1 MHDEVIEGQI
11 LAGKYRVER
20 VLGVG
25 GMGLVV
31 AARHLQLDE
40 RVALK
45 FMLWE
50 MLTNAE
56 AVARFAREAR
66 AAVRIKSEHVA
77 RVSDVGVLE
86 SGAPYMVMEYLDGG
100 DLSAWL
106 KQHGQLTVEQTV
118 EFVLQASEAIA
129 EAHALGIVHR
139 DLKPANLFVIRRPD
153 GALSIKV
160 LDFGI
165 SKVTGLHSSAPDFDM
180 TKTSAVMGSPN
191 YMSPEQMHSV
201 KDVDARS
208 DIWALGVILY
218 ELLAGVTPFAADA
231 FPELV
236 LKIATKPPTPLRDR
250 APNVPLGLERVVLKC
265 LEKDPGR
272 RYATI
277 GELAVALVEFG
288 PRRSKLSVER
298 IAGVLKAAGMS
309 ASALALP
316 PSSDSTTPANA
327 GTAAAWGQTAPGSAR
342 SKRALLAGA
351 AVLGVGVLAS
361 AGYAMLGRTPQP
373 AVSASAAPVIA
384 AAVSPVSSGSV
395 SRSFTEPA
403 PTPSNEPAA
412 VLQDAR
418 GITATSPSSKA
429 IERKP
434 KSGAPKGASASA
446 SPRVPTAEPAKLPL
460 PSESHPASP
469 ATAPSTKAAPAAP
482 DVFHDR

>member
-66 AAVRIKSEHVA
+66 AAVKIKSEHVA

-86 SGAPYMVMEYLDGG
+86 NGAPYMVMEYLDGG
-100 DLSAWL
+100 DLSGWL

-118 EFVLQASEAIA
+118 EFMLQASEAIA

-139 DLKPANLFVIRRPD
+139 DLKPANLFLIRRPD
-153 GALSIKV
+153 GAHSIKV

-165 SKVTGLHSSAPDFDM
+165 SKVTGLDSSAPDFDM

-201 KDVDARS
+201 RDVDARS

-218 ELLAGVTPFAADA
+218 ELLAGVTPFAAEA

-236 LKIATKPPTPLRDR
+236 LKIATKPPMPLRSY
-250 APNVPLGLERVVLKC
+250 APDVPLGLEKVILKC

-277 GELAVALVEFG
+277 GDLAVALMEFG

-298 IAGVLKAAGMS
+298 ITGVLKAAGMS

-316 PSSDSTTPANA
+316 PSSDPTTVLDA
-327 GTAAAWGQTAPGSAR
+327 GTAASWEQTAPGGGR
-342 SKRALLAGA
+342 SKRALFTAA
-351 AVLGVGVLAS
+351 AVLGVGALAA
-361 AGYAMLGRTPQP
+361 AGYAVRGRAPQP
-373 AVSASAAPVIA
+373 PASAAAVVAA
-384 AAVSPVSSGSV
+384 AAVSHVSSSN
-395 SRSFTEPA
+395 STPSSTEPA
-403 PTPSNEPAA
+403 PTPSDTPAPP
-412 VLQDAR
+412 DAR
-418 GITATSPSSKA
+418 SLAAAPIALRAIASP
-429 IERKP
+429 KP
-434 KSGAPKGASASA
+434 KSGASKAPPAPGALNSDPPKLAPKSVVSQS
-446 SPRVPTAEPAKLPL
+446 SPAAAAPPIK
-460 PSESHPASP
+460 PAS
-469 ATAPSTKAAPAAP
+469 AAP